1 MVNLLAQPALSPPQQ
16 KRAFE
21 RRAACIDAAREI
33 LLVDGVDGL
42 TMHGASEA
50 AGGSKAA
57 IYRYFSDRTD
67 LVDAVVQA
75 DRERLESLFERYADA
90 MTMGTELDVL
100 HQAVRAMVDL
110 RVSATGAV
118 PISLNSLGRS
128 RHRDHVSKF
137 AWSIA
142 ARVHFASEAGLV
154 NLRLNRYEYIVASV
168 DAVLVRARRSATREE
183 TGRLQRMCVDVVA
196 AVLRD

>member
-1 MVNLLAQPALSPPQQ
+1 MTSQPVAPARPPQQ
-16 KRAFE
+16 RRAFE
-21 RRAACIDAAREI
+21 RRAACVDAAREI

-57 IYRYFSDRTD
+57 IYRYFTDRTD
-67 LVDAVVQA
+67 LIDAVVQA
-75 DRERLESLFERYADA
+75 DRERLESLFERYADDVA
-90 MTMGTELDVL
+90 ARTELDVL

-110 RVSATGAV
+110 RTSAKGAV
-118 PISLNSLGRS
+118 PIALNSLGRS

-154 NLRLNRYEYIVASV
+154 NLRLDRYEYIVASV
-168 DAVLVRARRSATREE
+168 DAVLLRAQRSSSRHEAAQLL
-183 TGRLQRMCVDVVA
+183 RLCLGVVA
-196 AVLRD
+196 AVLGD

>member
-1 MVNLLAQPALSPPQQ
+1 MNLVAERTASPPQQ
-16 KRAFE
+16 RRAFE

-50 AGGSKAA
+50 AGGSRAA
-57 IYRYFSDRTD
+57 IYRYFSDRSD
-67 LVDAVVQA
+67 LIDAVVQA

-90 MTMGTELDVL
+90 VATRTELDVL

-110 RVSATGAV
+110 RTSAKGAV
-118 PISLNSLGRS
+118 PISMNSLGRS
-128 RHRDHVSKF
+128 PHRDHVSKF
-137 AWSIA
+137 AWGIA

-154 NLRLNRYEYIVASV
+154 NLRLNRYEYVVASV
-168 DAVLVRARRSATREE
+168 DAVLLRARRSATRQESAH
-183 TGRLQRMCVDVVA
+183 LLRMCLGVVA